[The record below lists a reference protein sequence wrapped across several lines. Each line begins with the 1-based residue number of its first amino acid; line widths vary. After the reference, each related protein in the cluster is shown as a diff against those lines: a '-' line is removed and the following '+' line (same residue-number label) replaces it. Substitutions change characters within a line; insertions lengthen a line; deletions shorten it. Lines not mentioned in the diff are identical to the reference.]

1 MESDLKSDGD
11 TKIGI
16 RIQGLIPID
25 RNVIDKNKGIV
36 IDNTIQAKR
45 ELLIFV
51 GKLAVIGFSVLTFYT
66 VSYTHLT
73 LPTKRIV

>member
-1 MESDLKSDGD
+1 MESDLKSEGD
-11 TKIGI
+11 AKIGI

-51 GKLAVIGFSVLTFYT
+51 GKLAVVGFSVLTFYT
-66 VSYTHLT
+66 
-73 LPTKRIV
+73 PARIDSVFRAYKP